1 MEGENNA
8 KILIADSDAIRRER
22 EAEAARKAIAAEKVQ
37 AAKAL
42 EEAYMAEKEAEIA
55 RAEREKAT
63 QAANIVVPAQIDKEK
78 AIIDAEAEAERLRR
92 LAKGE
97 ADAFLPR
104 WMLRHEVYTS
114 ADKTGGR
121 ICPNRESRRRRS
133 RQGGDDVDYR

>member
-1 MEGENNA
+1 M
-8 KILIADSDAIRRER
+8 
-22 EAEAARKAIAAEKVQ
+22 Q

-97 ADAFLPR
+97 ADAILPR
-104 WMLRHEVYTS
+104 WMPRHEVYT
-114 ADKTGGR
+114 R
-121 ICPNRESRRRRS
+121 C
-133 RQGGDDVDYR
+133 